1 MGTTMEPTVSMTLKG
16 IPESLLSRLRE
27 EADRERRSLNQQAIL
42 LLERALERPTRSFG
56 ELFDEFVERHG
67 VPGFG
72 DEELGSLRGAA
83 EPN

>member
-1 MGTTMEPTVSMTLKG
+1 MEPTVSMTLKG
-16 IPESLLSRLRE
+16 IPESLLTRLRE

-42 LLERALERPTRSFG
+42 LLEKALERPTRSFG

-72 DEELGSLRGAA
+72 DEDLNPLRGSS
-83 EPN
+83 PSN